1 MVFLAVGWIFSQL
14 ALYANLLALN
24 TLRVSFITFLLWIL
38 SQLDVCLYD
47 NLLGLDT

>member
-24 TLRVSFITFLLWIL
+24 TLRVSCITFLVWIL
-38 SQLDVCLYD
+38 SQMAVCLYD
-47 NLLGLDT
+47 KLPDLDA